1 MFSLIAVMNMS
12 DIRDDYYDS
21 NIYGSLFSIING
33 PILATFNLFL
43 IPVFSWMCFKKRN
56 WFTLIQGLYLFGY
69 SSLGG
74 GRFGFV
80 RIGVGLLFVGF
91 CLYLNKYNKA
101 NCIAEITDFIETLSE
116 DNPVT
121 LEDMADLERSK
132 YQFSDDDLDDADFYI
147 DYEED

>member
-1 MFSLIAVMNMS
+1 MQQTLEQHTLSRFTIS
-12 DIRDDYYDS
+12 DIRPKLKFDS
-21 NIYGSLFSIING
+21 RE
-33 PILATFNLFL
+33 PDVMAEVTF
-43 IPVFSWMCFKKRN
+43 
-56 WFTLIQGLYLFGY
+56 
-69 SSLGG
+69 
-74 GRFGFV
+74 
-80 RIGVGLLFVGF
+80 
-91 CLYLNKYNKA
+91 YLNKYNKALITLLSMSVLQKQA

>member
-1 MFSLIAVMNMS
+1 MTQTLEQHILSRFTIS
-12 DIRDDYYDS
+12 DIRPKLKFDS
-21 NIYGSLFSIING
+21 KEPNIM
-33 PILATFNLFL
+33 AEVTF
-43 IPVFSWMCFKKRN
+43 
-56 WFTLIQGLYLFGY
+56 
-69 SSLGG
+69 
-74 GRFGFV
+74 
-80 RIGVGLLFVGF
+80 
-91 CLYLNKYNKA
+91 YLNKYNKA